1 MKFGVVIGLVGS
13 ILGTATVAG
22 ASYLSVELLRAGSFE
37 KRMASFEKF
46 MDALDFD
53 IQFPKDKVIGEA
65 FSPNFTLQSVAIVSD
80 DKRIEIEKV
89 EFRKF
94 DWNQPLQPRH
104 SLIVFTGMKF
114 KGDVFAPV
122 FGPEIAK
129 VLEEEKLADVMVDA
143 VFAHES
149 ADEEVEDPKTK
160 RKVKQKKVSITEL
173 KVVIRDLGTFTV
185 SMELKDFQVVAKAVA
200 RKVTQMPPLVRL
212 LGEGVQFA
220 GMKVVYE
227 DKGLMKAFI
236 DAKARELGKGELQAR
251 GALVRELQ
259 KDAQATRSAVGSN
272 RFNDTYFKPMIT
284 YIERYDRLTGFTLT
298 ATPPA
303 PIELRRLVAMWEAN
317 RGGFFDKFNPKVTV
331 GASRAPPPQKK
342 PEKPDKPA
350 DKPKPGD
357 RPR

>member
-37 KRMASFEKF
+37 KRMAGFEKF
-46 MDALDFD
+46 KDALDFE
-53 IQFPKDKVIGEA
+53 IEWKKSVGEA
-65 FSPNFTLQSVAIVSD
+65 FSPNFALEQVSIISD
-80 DKRIEIEKV
+80 ERRIEVEKV

-94 DWNQPLQPRH
+94 DWERPHQPRF
-104 SLIVFTGMKF
+104 SSIVFTGMKF
-114 KGDVFAPV
+114 KGDVFQPI
-122 FGPEIAK
+122 FGPEMAK

-149 ADEEVEDPKTK
+149 TDEEVEDPKTK
-160 RKVKQKKVSITEL
+160 RKVKQKKVSITEM
-173 KVVIRDLGTFTV
+173 KMTFRDLGTFTIT
-185 SMELKDFQVVAKAVA
+185 MELKDFQIVAKAVA

-212 LGEGVQFA
+212 LGEGVLFA

-227 DKGLMKAFI
+227 DKGLMRAFI

-251 GALVRELQ
+251 GSLVRELQ
-259 KDAQATRSAVGSN
+259 KDAQATRSSVGSN
-272 RFNDTYFKPMIT
+272 RFDDAYFKPMIT

-303 PIELRRLVAMWEAN
+303 PIELRRLAAMWEAN

-331 GASRAPPPQKK
+331 GSARAAPAKK
-342 PEKPDKPA
+342 PEKPADKPA
-350 DKPKPGD
+350 DKPKPGE